1 MRARTRWKEKDCA
14 RMREKESVF
23 VCKNERDREY
33 VRVCKREREREREQT
48 FMERVN
54 EKGIR
59 FHRLAFLP
67 PINFKKLSQ
76 CSGSLILT

>member
-1 MRARTRWKEKDCA
+1 MCLSA
-14 RMREKESVF
+14 RMKEIENMCEKEKES
-23 VCKNERDREY
+23 
-33 VRVCKREREREREQT
+33 VCKREREREREQT

-67 PINFKKLSQ
+67 PINFKNSPNAR
-76 CSGSLILT
+76 SF